1 MFVNL
6 TILSRYTH
14 DELIIINT
22 VILAGVSVIIISYYF
37 KKLIDKLISKRKK
50 HLSKLKEQRRRNQ
63 SKLILKQA
71 QFIVCFLLIKKSY

>member
-1 MFVNL
+1 MKSVIKKTKNNNNTAGLMFVNL

-37 KKLIDKLISKRKK
+37 KKLIDKLI
-50 HLSKLKEQRRRNQ
+50 
-63 SKLILKQA
+63 
-71 QFIVCFLLIKKSY
+71 